1 MELEK
6 VFLKRRSIRKF
17 TNETVSEEDIH
28 NILYYAMTAP
38 SACNKQPWEF
48 YVIKNKEK
56 LEKIKKASLFSRHN
70 ATLAIVVAGN
80 KNNSLPLELSEYW
93 IQDCSAAIS
102 YMLLEITNLDLGAVW
117 CGLHPQKTPVKRVRE
132 LLNLKE
138 SIIPLGLI
146 LIGHPEKEPEEKPKY
161 NKKKIHVIE

>member
-6 VFLKRRSIRKF
+6 VLLKRRSIRKF
-17 TNETVSEEDIH
+17 TEESVSDSDI
-28 NILYYAMTAP
+28 NKILYFAMTAP

-48 YVIKNKEK
+48 YVIKNKEI
-56 LEKIKKASLFSRHN
+56 LEKIKKASMFSRHN
-70 ATLAIVVAGN
+70 APLAIVVAGN
-80 KNNSLPLELSEYW
+80 TNHSLPLGLSEYW
-93 IQDCSAAIS
+93 IQDCSSAIS
-102 YMLLEITNLDLGAVW
+102 YMLLEITNLGIGAVW

-138 SIIPLGLI
+138 NIIPLGLI

-161 NKKKIHVIE
+161 NEKKVHIIE